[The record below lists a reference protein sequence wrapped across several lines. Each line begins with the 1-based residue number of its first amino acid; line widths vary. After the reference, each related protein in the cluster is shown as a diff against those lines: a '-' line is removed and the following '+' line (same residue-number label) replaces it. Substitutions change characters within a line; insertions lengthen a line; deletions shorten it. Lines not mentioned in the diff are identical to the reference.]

1 MKLAVLFS
9 GGKDSCYA
17 IYKASKEH
25 EIACLLSVISK
36 NSESYMFHT
45 PNIELTKIQA
55 KAMEL
60 PLITKTTEGEKEH
73 ELNDLKLLIQTAV
86 AKYKIEGIVTGAL
99 ASVYQATRVQKICAQ
114 LGLWCFNPIWQM
126 DQVELLNELKKNKFQ
141 TVIVGVFA
149 YPLDDSYLGK
159 KITKNMINKLIELN
173 KKYKINPAGEGGE
186 LETFVTNSPMFKKKI
201 KIKKSEIEYEN
212 NAGILLI
219 KEAKLE

>member
-17 IYKASKEH
+17 LYKASKEH
-25 EIACLLSVISK
+25 EITCLLSVISK
-36 NSESYMFHT
+36 NPESYMFHT

-60 PLITKTTEGEKEH
+60 PLITKTTEGEKEL

-86 AKYKIEGIVTGAL
+86 AKYNIDGVVTGAL

-114 LGLWCFNPIWQM
+114 LGLWCFNPLWQM
-126 DQVELLNELKKNKFQ
+126 NQVELLHELNKNKFQ

-159 KITKNMINKLIELN
+159 KITKNMINKLIELS

-186 LETFVTNSPMFKKKI
+186 LETFVTNAPMFKNKI

-212 NAGILLI
+212 NAGVLLI
-219 KEAKLE
+219 KVAALK

>member
-17 IYKASKEH
+17 LYKASKEH
-25 EIACLLSVISK
+25 EITCLLSVISK
-36 NSESYMFHT
+36 NPESYMFHT

-60 PLITKTTEGEKEH
+60 PLITKTTEGEKEL

-86 AKYKIEGIVTGAL
+86 AKYNIEGVVTGAL
-99 ASVYQATRVQKICAQ
+99 ASVYQATRVQKICDQ

-159 KITKNMINKLIELN
+159 KITKNMIDKLIQLS

-186 LETFVTNSPMFKKKI
+186 LETFVTNAPMFKKKI

-212 NAGILLI
+212 HAGILLI
-219 KEAKLE
+219 KEAELE

>member
-1 MKLAVLFS
+1 MNLSNK
-9 GGKDSCYA
+9 KR
-17 IYKASKEH
+17 
-25 EIACLLSVISK
+25 IAAQLLKCGENRVK
-36 NSESYMFHT
+36 FNTSES
-45 PNIELTKIQA
+45 QA
-55 KAMEL
+55 
-60 PLITKTTEGEKEH
+60 IKEAI
-73 ELNDLKLLIQTAV
+73 K
-86 AKYKIEGIVTGAL
+86 KYKIGGIVTGAVE
-99 ASVYQATRVQKICAQ
+99 SVYQSTRIQKICDK
-114 LGLWCFNPIWQM
+114 LDIECFNPLWQL
-126 DQVELLNELKKNKFQ
+126 DQKQLIYELYENKFE
-141 TVIVGVFA
+141 VIITGVFA

>member
-60 PLITKTTEGEKEH
+60 PLITKTTGGEKEH

>member
-17 IYKASKEH
+17 MYKASKEH
-25 EIACLLSVISK
+25 EIVCLLSVISK
-36 NSESYMFHT
+36 NPESYMFHT
-45 PNIELTKIQA
+45 PNIELTKLQA
-55 KAMEL
+55 KAMEI
-60 PLITKTTEGEKEH
+60 PLITKTTEGEKEL

-86 AKYKIEGIVTGAL
+86 AKYNIEGVVTGAL
-99 ASVYQATRVQKICAQ
+99 ASVYQATRVQKICSQ

-159 KITKNMINKLIELN
+159 KITKEMIDKLIELS

-186 LETFVTNSPMFKKKI
+186 LETFVTNAPMFNKKI
-201 KIKKSEIEYEN
+201 KIKKSEIEYEK

>member
-60 PLITKTTEGEKEH
+60 PLITKTTEGEKEL

>member
-17 IYKASKEH
+17 LYKASKDH
-25 EIACLLSVISK
+25 EITCLLSVISK
-36 NSESYMFHT
+36 NPESYMFHT

-60 PLITKTTEGEKEH
+60 PLITKTTDGEKEL

-86 AKYKIEGIVTGAL
+86 AKYKIEGVVTGAL
-99 ASVYQATRVQKICAQ
+99 ASVYQATRVQKICSQ

>member
-17 IYKASKEH
+17 MYKASKDH
-25 EIACLLSVISK
+25 DIACLLSVISK
-36 NSESYMFHT
+36 NPESYMFHT
-45 PNIELTKIQA
+45 PNIKLTKLQA

-60 PLITKTTEGEKEH
+60 PLITKTTEGKKEL

-86 AKYKIEGIVTGAL
+86 AKYKIEGVVTGAL

-159 KITKNMINKLIELN
+159 KITKKIIDKLIELN

-186 LETFVTNSPMFKKKI
+186 LETFVTNGPMFKKKI

>member
-17 IYKASKEH
+17 LYKASKEH
-25 EIACLLSVISK
+25 EITCLLSVISK
-36 NSESYMFHT
+36 NPESYMFHT

-60 PLITKTTEGEKEH
+60 PLITKTTEGEKEL

-86 AKYKIEGIVTGAL
+86 AKYKIEGVVTGAL

-159 KITKNMINKLIELN
+159 KITKKMINKLFELS

-186 LETFVTNSPMFKKKI
+186 LETFVTNAPMFKNKI

-219 KEAKLE
+219 KEATL